1 MQLKTIIDNQL
12 IFFKNTILGIG
23 VITIPFILFIKY
35 VYSDIY
41 IISIISYI
49 CLQYFFL
56 INTNKEYLNINN
68 TNMNIISSI
77 YLLTILVILY
87 NLK

>member
-1 MQLKTIIDNQL
+1 MQIKTIIDNQL

-23 VITIPFILFIKY
+23 VITIPFILFIDY
-35 VYSDIY
+35 IYSDIY

-56 INTNKEYLNINN
+56 INITKQYLNINN

-77 YLLTILVILY
+77 YILTIFVILY

>member
-23 VITIPFILFIKY
+23 VITIPFILFIDY
-35 VYSDIY
+35 IYSDIY
-41 IISIISYI
+41 IISIIGYI

-56 INTNKEYLNINN
+56 INTTKEYLSINN

-77 YLLTILVILY
+77 YILTILVILY

>member
-1 MQLKTIIDNQL
+1 MQIKTIIDNQL

-23 VITIPFILFIKY
+23 VITIPFILFIDY
-35 VYSDIY
+35 IYSDIY

-56 INTNKEYLNINN
+56 INITKQYLKINN

-77 YLLTILVILY
+77 YILTILVILY

>member
-23 VITIPFILFIKY
+23 VITIPFILFIDY
-35 VYSDIY
+35 IYSDIY

-49 CLQYFFL
+49 CLQYCFL
-56 INTNKEYLNINN
+56 INITKQYFNINN

-77 YLLTILVILY
+77 YILTILVILY